1 MSTEELKALERR
13 YYELANKGD
22 LTACFELCAADL
34 VMHSVSGET
43 HGLEEYKRNF
53 KEESKAFPDMHFTV
67 HDVIAEGDKVAARW
81 TLTATH
87 KGEFQGIPPTN
98 KKLTLW
104 GINIDRV
111 AGGKFVEG
119 WVSFDMLSMMQQ
131 LGLAPTPK
139 KGK

>member
-1 MSTEELKALERR
+1 
-13 YYELANKGD
+13 
-22 LTACFELCAADL
+22 
-34 VMHSVSGET
+34 
-43 HGLEEYKRNF
+43 
-53 KEESKAFPDMHFTV
+53 V